1 MSKKIGFTCGA
12 FDLLHAGHV
21 IMLEECASQC
31 DELVVGLQVN
41 PQVDRK
47 YKNSPIQSLVERFI
61 QLNATKFVDK
71 VIPYETEED
80 LLEILTSI
88 PIDYRFIGSDWKGKE
103 FTGKNLSGKKYTV
116 IYNSRDHS
124 FSSSNLRKKIN
135 EATSS

>member
-47 YKNSPIQSLVERFI
+47 YKNIPIQALE
-61 QLNATKFVDK
+61 TVDE
-71 VIPYETEED
+71 VVTYETEED

-103 FTGKNLSGKKYTV
+103 FTGKNLSGKKYTI
-116 IYNSRDHS
+116 IYNTRDHC

-135 EATSS
+135 ESASA

>member
-103 FTGKNLSGKKYTV
+103 FTGKN
-116 IYNSRDHS
+116 
-124 FSSSNLRKKIN
+124 
-135 EATSS
+135 

>member
-1 MSKKIGFTCGA
+1 MYHRC
-12 FDLLHAGHV
+12 
-21 IMLEECASQC
+21 QC

-116 IYNSRDHS
+116 IYNTRDHS